1 MWKQILGFFP
11 SKKIVV
17 CRTCLIIQQ
26 AFVVRVW
33 AHCSLRGI
41 TIWKNTTS
49 ESCEKHL
56 KVMLLAWDF
65 TNESR
70 PTKSL
75 TKRFCFQSLSAE
87 NISQKVYIWLFQSVF
102 SPQKKNRVRMLQLL
116 RNIKKVGNT
125 DAIIKDLYSWPA
137 KRNAMKFLFFISYIS
152 ALSTNSTFPF
162 YFSRILKIKDAKVH
176 NSVFLWFRSPRGSMK
191 RVWWSFGLRTIHHL
205 LFLSLKK

>member
-1 MWKQILGFFP
+1 MKADTRIFFLP
-11 SKKIVV
+11 RKIVV

-26 AFVVRVW
+26 AFYVRVW
-33 AHCSLRGI
+33 AHCSLRASLFV
-41 TIWKNTTS
+41 TTTS

-87 NISQKVYIWLFQSVF
+87 NISQNVYIWLFQSVF
-102 SPQKKNRVRMLQLL
+102 HLKKKPVYAWYNCYVTLKKLGTLMPLSRIYIHDQQKEMQWN
-116 RNIKKVGNT
+116 
-125 DAIIKDLYSWPA
+125 
-137 KRNAMKFLFFISYIS
+137 FFFFISYIS

>member
-1 MWKQILGFFP
+1 MKN
-11 SKKIVV
+11 
-17 CRTCLIIQQ
+17 
-26 AFVVRVW
+26 
-33 AHCSLRGI
+33 
-41 TIWKNTTS
+41 IWK
-49 ESCEKHL
+49 SCCLPETLLMSQGQQNPWQKDFAFNHWAQKTCHKKCTFDYF
-56 KVMLLAWDF
+56 KVFFNL
-65 TNESR
+65 
-70 PTKSL
+70 
-75 TKRFCFQSLSAE
+75 
-87 NISQKVYIWLFQSVF
+87 I
-102 SPQKKNRVRMLQLL
+102 KNRVRMLQLL